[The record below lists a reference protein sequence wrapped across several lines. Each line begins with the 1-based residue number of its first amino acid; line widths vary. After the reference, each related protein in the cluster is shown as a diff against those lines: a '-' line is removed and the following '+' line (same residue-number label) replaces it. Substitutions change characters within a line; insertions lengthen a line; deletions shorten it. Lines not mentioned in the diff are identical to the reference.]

1 MEAAQA
7 HSVLVAYVPQ
17 ASGACIIAALIIGL
31 IVRIRS
37 KTPATRTLV
46 EEAGTE
52 LLRAIAA
59 GAVPSA
65 VVLIIAGIRPSII
78 PDLTALNVP
87 IAAAGVALLIVSVRT
102 ALKPS

>member
-1 MEAAQA
+1 MF
-7 HSVLVAYVPQ
+7 PQ
-17 ASGACIIAALIIGL
+17 ASGGCIIAALIIGL
-31 IVRIRS
+31 VRLRS

-59 GAVPSA
+59 GAAPSA
-65 VVLIIAGIRPSII
+65 VALIIAGIRPSII
-78 PDLTALNVP
+78 PDLTSLNVP

>member
-1 MEAAQA
+1 
-7 HSVLVAYVPQ
+7 
-17 ASGACIIAALIIGL
+17 
-31 IVRIRS
+31 VRLKS
-37 KTPATRTLV
+37 KVPATKTLV

-59 GAVPSA
+59 GAVPS

-78 PDLTALNVP
+78 PELTSLNVP